1 MKDRKFHGVTTLP
14 ISEEGHT
21 FPVGEGDTTEAI
33 GEEGPTSP
41 DSESPSAFSHD
52 HHGRRGGPFGAF

>member
-1 MKDRKFHGVTTLP
+1 MNDRKFQGVTTLP

-21 FPVGEGDTTEAI
+21 FPVGEGDTTEAL

-41 DSESPSAFSHD
+41 NSEGPSAFSAN
-52 HHGRRGGPFGAF
+52 HHSRRGGPFGAY